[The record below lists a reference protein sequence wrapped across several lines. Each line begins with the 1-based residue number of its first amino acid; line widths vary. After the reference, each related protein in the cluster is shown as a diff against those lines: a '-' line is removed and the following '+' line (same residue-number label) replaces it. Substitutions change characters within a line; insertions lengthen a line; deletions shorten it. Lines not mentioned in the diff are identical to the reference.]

1 MKKLI
6 LSTIILFLCCGLFAH
21 QQEQQKEQVVQTEL
35 SNKIPVYVKQIPG
48 SQISSVYIVV
58 NGGTDYLT
66 PETSGLE
73 NALFSMMVMGSEKY
87 NYYDLRNFIFNT
99 QSSFVPSSSRDGS
112 VLGMVSLD
120 YYFEETF
127 DRFIDGFLNPSFA
140 EKEYNNLITKYQ
152 QDLQSML
159 NDPSSMG
166 FYYAEMLVYQNHPFS
181 TSSAV
186 LPESIDNITIP
197 AMKKLHSQILDS
209 RRISVVAVGSVD
221 LQKLLVQL
229 ETTLGKIKPQNY
241 PLKNQKIP
249 EVTISG
255 ENLVTVHQAAKENA
269 YILRIFPSPA
279 VTDENYVTA
288 RIVCDVFSDILYN
301 VVREKYGVCYT
312 PGTNILSSDAPFGFE
327 YLYRTSNL
335 KDFAKYMEV
344 ARKIMLDGKIVS
356 GVNDKGEFVYKNL
369 EENLEGYINSYIN
382 KKYSS
387 QGTTSGIAG
396 RMCASLLQFG
406 DIYSADLLT
415 EKVKKV
421 TTSDVLSVFKKYWV
435 DMDSIWV
442 AVVGPDEE
450 DKVVFS
456 QIEN

>member
-6 LSTIILFLCCGLFAH
+6 LSTIIMFLCCSLFAKE
-21 QQEQQKEQVVQTEL
+21 QEQQKEQVIQTEL

-58 NGGTDYLT
+58 NGGTEYLT

-87 NYYDLRNFIFNT
+87 NYYDLQNFVFNT
-99 QSSFVPSSSRDGS
+99 QSSFMPSSSRDGS

-127 DRFIDGFLNPSFA
+127 DRFIDGFLNPAFA

-159 NDPSSMG
+159 NNPSSMG
-166 FYYAEMLVYQNHPFS
+166 FYYGEMVVYQNHPYS
-181 TSSAV
+181 TSSSV
-186 LPESIDNITIP
+186 LPESIDNITVS
-197 AMKKLHSQILDS
+197 AMKNLHSQILDS
-209 RRISVVAVGSVD
+209 RRISVVAVGSID

-229 ETTLGKIKPQNY
+229 ETTLGQIKQQNY

-255 ENLVTVHQAAKENA
+255 ENLVTVHQAAKESA

-279 VTDENYVTA
+279 VTDEDYVTA
-288 RIVCDVFSDILYN
+288 RVVCDVFSDILYN

-312 PGTNILSSDAPFGFE
+312 PGTDILSSDAPFGFE

-335 KDFAKYMEV
+335 KDFAKYMDV
-344 ARKIMLDGKIVS
+344 ARKIMLEGKIVS
-356 GVNDKGEFVYKNL
+356 GVNDKGEFSYKNL
-369 EENLEGYINSYIN
+369 NENLEGYINSYIN

-387 QGTTSGIAG
+387 QGTVSGIAG

-415 EKVKKV
+415 EKVKQVTVEKV
-421 TTSDVLSVFKKYWV
+421 IEIFKKYWLDENYV
-435 DMDSIWV
+435 WI

-450 DKVVFS
+450 SEVVFN
-456 QIEN
+456 QINY